1 MIQGTIARLRAYPA
15 MTMLHSVIPAL
26 WIVFTIYW
34 VISARFA
41 KRNIDRVARWKYVT
55 ARFSLLAL
63 IVIALSS
70 SMLRRGLRA
79 AQAFQTSHALMTA
92 TGIILVVLG
101 LALAVSA
108 RLRLGRNWGMPMS
121 QQEDAELITGGP
133 YAYVRHPIYSG
144 IILGM
149 IGSAIGH
156 SVAWTLPLVLFGAYF
171 IYSARREE
179 ELMLRQFPDTYPAY
193 MRRTYMLVPYVL

>member
-1 MIQGTIARLRAYPA
+1 
-15 MTMLHSVIPAL
+15 MLHSVIPAL
-26 WIVFTIYW
+26 WIIFTAYW

-41 KRNIDRVARWKYVT
+41 KRNIDPAARWKYV
-55 ARFSLLAL
+55 AGRLSLSAL
-63 IVIALSS
+63 IVIALFSS
-70 SMLRRGLRA
+70 TLRHGLRVTY
-79 AQAFQTSHALMTA
+79 AFQASHALLMA
-92 TGIILVVLG
+92 AGIVLVVLG

-108 RLRLGRNWGMPMS
+108 RLQLGRNWGMPMS
-121 QQEDAELITGGP
+121 QQEDAELIMTGP

-156 SVAWTLPLVLFGAYF
+156 SVAWTLLLVVFGSYF

-193 MRRTYMLVPYVL
+193 MARTNMLVPYVL

>member
-1 MIQGTIARLRAYPA
+1 
-15 MTMLHSVIPAL
+15 MLHSIIPAL
-26 WIVFTIYW
+26 WILFTVYW

-41 KRNIDRVARWKYVT
+41 KRNIDRVARWKYV
-55 ARFSLLAL
+55 AGRFSLLVL
-63 IVIALSS
+63 VVIALSS
-70 SMLRRGLRA
+70 STLRHGLRV
-79 AQAFQTSHALMTA
+79 AQDYQAHHVLMTA

-156 SVAWTLPLVLFGAYF
+156 SIAWTLPLIVFGAYF

-179 ELMLRQFPDTYPAY
+179 ELMLRQFPDVYPAY
-193 MRRTYMLVPYVL
+193 MQRTNMLVPYVL